1 MPSAGG
7 RGQENRDKQK
17 PAHLVAKG
25 GGRGAGPPVASRGRA
40 GGGPALERA
49 PARAAARWRRGP
61 GRPLPGRP
69 RKPGLAASAAES
81 PLPLSRRA
89 RWAALRIPQ
98 GTGVPPWRSRLGLGQ
113 PVLGPP
119 VALLGSLSGFSD
131 RWLSSFCSI
140 SSGDPPAPSTCMCE
154 CGCTYACARREGVAR
169 TRLSFAYNKLLSLPL
184 LHAVLL
190 STEQDRSTAP
200 FHR

>member
-1 MPSAGG
+1 M
-7 RGQENRDKQK
+7 
-17 PAHLVAKG
+17 
-25 GGRGAGPPVASRGRA
+25 ASRGRA

-98 GTGVPPWRSRLGLGQ
+98 GTGVQPWRSRLGLGQ

-154 CGCTYACARREGVAR
+154 CGCTYACARRGGCG
-169 TRLSFAYNKLLSLPL
+169 SNSHGSY
-184 LHAVLL
+184 LH
-190 STEQDRSTAP
+190 TTNCFP
-200 FHR
+200 FHYFTQTSFQPNRTGVRPHFTGEEMEAE